1 MKTGKYLRRLRT
13 DLDMTQ
19 IEFGKKVGI
28 RNERINEWENNKY
41 QIKLSVLFT
50 ILAKLEIKDLN
61 YFFRDFEPKKNNTPK
76 RKNMKLT
83 DLEHILQELK
93 SSLEPGENPTICHS
107 FFPGDSR
114 ESNGAFFENGKI
126 IIH

>member
-1 MKTGKYLRRLRT
+1 
-13 DLDMTQ
+13 MTQ

-28 RNERINEWENNKY
+28 INIRINEWENDKHELK
-41 QIKLSVLFT
+41 ISTLFN
-50 ILAKLEIKDLN
+50 ILAKLELDDLN
-61 YFFRDFEPKKNNTPK
+61 HFFRDFEPKKTNTPK

-93 SSLEPGENPTICHS
+93 SSLEPGEDPTICHS
-107 FFPGDSR
+107 FSPGDSR
-114 ESNGAFFENGKI
+114 ESNGAFLENGKI